1 MDVGSLLLWRLRRR
15 RYRSIEPSVV
25 VVRTATAVG
34 SSSVGPPVVCGS
46 TRRRFT
52 PAVVVTAADGCGS
65 RRRSRGTGLCRSLSP
80 SCYNVSSVAKTMLEA
95 KLTVVL
101 VAHVLFLCF
110 CTEIVNKDDRGR
122 VKRQDRRKSDHRA
135 TNE

>member
-1 MDVGSLLLWRLRRR
+1 
-15 RYRSIEPSVV
+15 
-25 VVRTATAVG
+25 
-34 SSSVGPPVVCGS
+34 
-46 TRRRFT
+46 
-52 PAVVVTAADGCGS
+52 
-65 RRRSRGTGLCRSLSP
+65 
-80 SCYNVSSVAKTMLEA
+80 MLQA

-122 VKRQDRRKSDHRA
+122 VNRQDRRKSDHRA